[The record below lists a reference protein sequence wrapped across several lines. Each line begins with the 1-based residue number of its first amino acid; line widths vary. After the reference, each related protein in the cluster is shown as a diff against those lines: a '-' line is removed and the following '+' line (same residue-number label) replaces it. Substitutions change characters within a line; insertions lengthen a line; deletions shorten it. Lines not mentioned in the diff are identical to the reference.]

1 MLMAGANFR
10 EGATTEVLLPRIP
23 LPRTP
28 LRKGR
33 RPNTGA
39 SAPLLRYEKLLQLT
53 LSREEDSELLA
64 SLRVPLGFSKHPR
77 TVRSVAVIEEA
88 TDAEARQGD
97 AGRGSHRQ
105 RESPAYRL
113 QAEEERQ
120 LCPTEQHRCESV
132 VKVHQP
138 GVFYFAGT

>member
-1 MLMAGANFR
+1 MH
-10 EGATTEVLLPRIP
+10 

-28 LRKGR
+28 VNKGKR
-33 RPNTGA
+33 SGRAVVLIRCRGPSPSLN
-39 SAPLLRYEKLLQLT
+39 EKLLQLS

-64 SLRVPLGFSKHPR
+64 SLRVPLGLSKRPR

-105 RESPAYRL
+105 REPPAYHL
-113 QAEEERQ
+113 QAEDERQ
-120 LCPTEQHRCESV
+120 LCPTQQHRCEIV
-132 VKVHQP
+132 VKAHQP